1 MAIRLSRRI
10 LRTVQVNVGFA
21 LLVKASVLVL
31 AAFGLAP
38 MWAAVFADVG
48 VSMLCILNAM
58 HLLWGGKKEH

>member
-1 MAIRLSRRI
+1 MATLW
-10 LRTVQVNVGFA
+10 
-21 LLVKASVLVL
+21 
-31 AAFGLAP
+31 FGATPATAWAP